1 MTGVLHDAGET
12 EARMDLRSIPLQ
24 SYVDAGEHG
33 LFLKLTPDTFV
44 PVKIDANGDT
54 IGWGTTIHVDEFP
67 DISLKKLPGEFPDD
81 TAALFSESQGRILAS
96 VALKNAVKFE
106 TMMAGTSFA
115 KIGKVTADQT
125 ITIRGKK
132 KAALPIS
139 EALRAYRSTFK
150 DY

>member
-67 DISLKKLPGEFPDD
+67 DISLKKLDP
-81 TAALFSESQGRILAS
+81 AQ
-96 VALKNAVKFE
+96 
-106 TMMAGTSFA
+106 
-115 KIGKVTADQT
+115 
-125 ITIRGKK
+125 IT
-132 KAALPIS
+132 ALP
-139 EALRAYRSTFK
+139 EKHPLPTFK
-150 DY
+150 QEIAHDVLDLLKSGWNRLRGHKAGSE